1 MATEIIN
8 LEVKSNIKGAVTD
21 VDALAKSVEKAN
33 YAEKE
38 LSENIQLQNEYIADQ
53 EVELARLKAIQD
65 SIPKGGWYAGQ
76 SKLNDDIQSVT
87 SSLRTE
93 KAALKKLKTEQ
104 TSIAKATRASTIAQK
119 KNTNAAIRGIQ
130 HYQIMGVSIRKLKFM
145 IRGVIP
151 MFKLLFGT
159 IRTGIKSTGIGILIL
174 ALISIGVSMKKSAAG
189 GKAFKVMMNAIG
201 AVTKAITDALTFLG
215 DAMLSVFGFDSSTD
229 TAVTAAEALENAYEE
244 LGREM
249 DKIALKAAKNKKD
262 QFDNKQIIDDLTKS
276 EEERLAAAKENADF
290 TEQETKDTIAA
301 NEEVLAAAKVAQAQ
315 AVSDYA
321 WERERAKQRDDWNE
335 VAHDSDSA
343 FSKARERTKKGI
355 KKIQDAEIALAN
367 LRTKLH
373 TDGVANENEI
383 TEIKSHNIGQISD
396 EEEKAQ
402 DKREKAADAW
412 RAKQRKIA
420 ADELSIAKQLEKI
433 NNELAYR
440 ELETEK
446 EVEEAKLED
455 AKEAADQAIQD
466 SKASEETKTAALLVI
481 EEKFQSDLAII
492 QKKYSDKAK
501 EEDDEAAKKI
511 ADNDKLN
518 KNQLLKDKEKSIAD
532 QKKIDDVYESEKQK
546 SIAMGFDAASSL
558 AKEGSVVAKGIAVA
572 RTVYNTQ
579 QAIMNAMATVPA
591 PWNIAQSIAT
601 GVMGAAAIQKIL
613 SANPEGG
620 GGGGGGA
627 AATPTPPAPEMM
639 SGAFT
644 LSGGQAVEPA
654 RAYVVSDDITNN
666 QNKLAIIRRRATI

>member
-21 VDALAKSVEKAN
+21 VDALGKSVEKVN
-33 YAEKE
+33 YAEQE
-38 LSENIQLQNEYIADQ
+38 LNENIKLQNQYIADQ

-104 TSIAKATRASTIAQK
+104 TSIAKATRDSTIAQK

-159 IRTGIKSTGIGILIL
+159 IRTGIKSTGIGILLL
-174 ALISIGVSMKKSAAG
+174 ALISIGTSMKKTVAG
-189 GKAFKVMMNAIG
+189 GKAFKVMMEGIG
-201 AVTKAITDALTFLG
+201 AVVKGITDALTFLG

-229 TAVTAAEALENAYEE
+229 TAVTAAQALENAYEE

-249 DKIALKAAKNKKD
+249 DKIALKSAKNKKD

-301 NEEVLAAAKVAQAQ
+301 NEKVLAAAKVAQAQ

-321 WERERAKQRDDWNE
+321 WEKERALQRDDWNM
-335 VAHDSDSA
+335 VANDVDSA

-355 KKIQDAEIALAN
+355 KKIQDAEVALAN

-373 TDGVANENEI
+373 TDAVANENEI
-383 TEIKSHNIGQISD
+383 TDIKSHNIEQISD

-402 DKREKAADAW
+402 DKREKAAENW
-412 RAKQRKIA
+412 RAKQRQIA
-420 ADELSIAKQLEKI
+420 ADELTIAKQLEQI

-466 SKASEETKTAALLVI
+466 SKASKEVKDAALLVL
-481 EEKFQSDLAII
+481 EEKYQSDLAII

-501 EEDDEAAKKI
+501 KDKEEEDDAWKKKI
-511 ADNDKLN
+511 ADNDAWN
-518 KNQLLKDKEKSIAD
+518 LKQQDKAIAD

-546 SIAMGFDAASSL
+546 SISMGFDAASSL

-591 PWNIAQSIAT
+591 PWNIAQSVAT

-627 AATPTPPAPEMM
+627 VATPTPPAPQMM

-644 LSGGQAVEPA
+644 LSGSQAVEPT
-654 RAYVVSDDITNN
+654 RAYVVSDDITDS
-666 QNKLAIIRRRATI
+666 QNALAIIRRRATI

>member
-21 VDALAKSVEKAN
+21 VDALGKSVEKVN
-33 YAEKE
+33 YAEQE
-38 LSENIQLQNEYIADQ
+38 LNQFIADQ

-104 TSIAKATRASTIAQK
+104 TSIAKATRDSTIAQK

-159 IRTGIKSTGIGILIL
+159 IRTGIKSTGIGILLL
-174 ALISIGVSMKKSAAG
+174 ALISIGTSMKKTVAG
-189 GKAFKVMMNAIG
+189 GKAFKVMMEGIG
-201 AVTKAITDALTFLG
+201 AVVKGITDALTFLG

-229 TAVTAAEALENAYEE
+229 TAVTAAQALENAYEE

-249 DKIALKAAKNKKD
+249 DKIALKGAKNKKD

-301 NEEVLAAAKVAQAQ
+301 NEKVLAAAKVAQAQ

-321 WERERAKQRDDWNE
+321 WEKERALQRDDWNM
-335 VAHDSDSA
+335 VANDVDSA

-355 KKIQDAEIALAN
+355 KKIQDAEVALAN

-373 TDGVANENEI
+373 TDAVANENEI
-383 TEIKSHNIGQISD
+383 TDIKSHNIGQISD

-402 DKREKAADAW
+402 DKREKAAENW
-412 RAKQRKIA
+412 RAKQRQIA
-420 ADELSIAKQLEKI
+420 ADELTIAKQLEQI

-466 SKASEETKTAALLVI
+466 SKASKEVKDAALLVL
-481 EEKFQSDLAII
+481 EEKYQSDLAII
-492 QKKYSDKAK
+492 QKKYSDKAQK
-501 EEDDEAAKKI
+501 EEDDAWDKKI
-511 ADNDKLN
+511 AANDKWN
-518 KNQLLKDKEKSIAD
+518 EQQLKDKEITDAK
-532 QKKIDDVYESEKQK
+532 QKRIDDTYESEKQK

-591 PWNIAQSIAT
+591 PWNIAQSVAT

-627 AATPTPPAPEMM
+627 VATPTPPAPEMM

-644 LSGGQAVEPA
+644 LSGGQAVEPT
-654 RAYVVSDDITNN
+654 RAYVVSDDITDS
-666 QNKLAIIRRRATI
+666 QNALAIIRRRATI

>member
-21 VDALAKSVEKAN
+21 VDALAKSVETAN
-33 YAEKE
+33 YAEQELTKNIDLQNRFLIDQRTE
-38 LSENIQLQNEYIADQ
+38 LSRLQE
-53 EVELARLKAIQD
+53 IQD
-65 SIPKGGWYAGQ
+65 SIPKGAFYAGQ
-76 SKLNDDIQSVT
+76 SKLNESILKVNET
-87 SSLRTE
+87 IIKET
-93 KAALKKLKTEQ
+93 KALKSLKKQ
-104 TSIAKATRASTIAQK
+104 QADANKVTRAATLARKQS
-119 KNTNAAIRGIQ
+119 NNAAIRGIQ
-130 HYQIMGVSIRKLKFM
+130 HFQVMGVSIRKLKFM
-145 IRGVIP
+145 VRGVIP

-174 ALISIGVSMKKSAAG
+174 ALISIGTSMKKSAAG

-301 NEEVLAAAKVAQAQ
+301 NEKVLAAAKVAQAQ

-321 WERERAKQRDDWNE
+321 WEKKRALQRDDWNM
-335 VAHDSDSA
+335 VANDADSA

-383 TEIKSHNIGQISD
+383 TDIKSHNIGQISD

-420 ADELSIAKQLEKI
+420 ADELTIAKQLEKI

-466 SKASEETKTAALLVI
+466 SKASKEVKDAALLVL

-492 QKKYSDKAK
+492 QKKYSDKAQK
-501 EEDDEAAKKI
+501 EDDDAWDKKI
-511 ADNDKLN
+511 AANDKWN
-518 KNQLLKDKEKSIAD
+518 EQQLKDKEITDAK
-532 QKKIDDVYESEKQK
+532 QKKLDDVYESEKQK
-546 SIAMGFDAASSL
+546 SISMGFDAASSL

-620 GGGGGGA
+620 GAGGGGA

>member
-21 VDALAKSVEKAN
+21 VDALGKSVEKVN
-33 YAEKE
+33 YAEQE
-38 LSENIQLQNEYIADQ
+38 LNENIKLQNQYIADQ

-104 TSIAKATRASTIAQK
+104 TSIAKATRDSTIAQK

-159 IRTGIKSTGIGILIL
+159 IRTGIKSTGIGILLL
-174 ALISIGVSMKKSAAG
+174 ALISIGTSMKKTVAG
-189 GKAFKVMMNAIG
+189 GKAFKVMMEGIG
-201 AVTKAITDALTFLG
+201 AVVKGITDALTFLG

-229 TAVTAAEALENAYEE
+229 TAVTAAQALENAYEE

-249 DKIALKAAKNKKD
+249 DKIALKSAKNKKD

-301 NEEVLAAAKVAQAQ
+301 NEKVLAAAKVAQAQ

-321 WERERAKQRDDWNE
+321 WEKERALQRDDWNM
-335 VAHDSDSA
+335 VANDVDSA

-355 KKIQDAEIALAN
+355 KKIQDAEVSLAN

-373 TDGVANENEI
+373 TDAVANENEI
-383 TEIKSHNIGQISD
+383 TDIKSHNIEQISD

-402 DKREKAADAW
+402 DKREKAAENW
-412 RAKQRKIA
+412 RAKQRQIA
-420 ADELSIAKQLEKI
+420 ADELTIAKQLEQI

-466 SKASEETKTAALLVI
+466 SKASKEVKDAALLVL
-481 EEKFQSDLAII
+481 EEKYQSDLAII

-501 EEDDEAAKKI
+501 KDKEEEDDAWKKKI
-511 ADNDKLN
+511 ADNDAWN
-518 KNQLLKDKEKSIAD
+518 LKQQDKAIAD

-558 AKEGSVVAKGIAVA
+558 AKEGSVVSKGIAVA

-591 PWNIAQSIAT
+591 PWNIAQSVAT

-627 AATPTPPAPEMM
+627 VATPTPPAPEMM

-644 LSGGQAVEPA
+644 LSGGQAVEPT
-654 RAYVVSDDITNN
+654 RAYVVSDDITDS
-666 QNKLAIIRRRATI
+666 QNALAIIRRRATI

>member
-21 VDALAKSVEKAN
+21 VDALAKSVETAN
-33 YAEKE
+33 YAEQELTKNIDLQNRFLIDQRTE
-38 LSENIQLQNEYIADQ
+38 LSRLQE
-53 EVELARLKAIQD
+53 IQD
-65 SIPKGGWYAGQ
+65 SIPKGAFYAGQ
-76 SKLNDDIQSVT
+76 SKLNESILKVNET
-87 SSLRTE
+87 IIKET
-93 KAALKKLKTEQ
+93 KALKSLKKQ
-104 TSIAKATRASTIAQK
+104 QADANKVTRAATLARKQS
-119 KNTNAAIRGIQ
+119 NNAAIRGIQ
-130 HYQIMGVSIRKLKFM
+130 HFQVMGVSIRKLKFM
-145 IRGVIP
+145 VRGVIP

-174 ALISIGVSMKKSAAG
+174 ALISIGTSMKKSAAG

-301 NEEVLAAAKVAQAQ
+301 NEKVLAAAKVAQAQ

-321 WERERAKQRDDWNE
+321 WEKKRALQRDDWNM
-335 VAHDSDSA
+335 VANDADSA

-383 TEIKSHNIGQISD
+383 TDIKSHNIDQISD

-420 ADELSIAKQLEKI
+420 ADELTIAKQLEQI

-440 ELETEK
+440 ELETEQ

-466 SKASEETKTAALLVI
+466 SKASKEVKDAALLVL

-492 QKKYSDKAK
+492 QKKYSDKAQK
-501 EEDDEAAKKI
+501 EDDDAWDKKI
-511 ADNDKLN
+511 AANDKWN
-518 KNQLLKDKEKSIAD
+518 EQQLKDKEITDAK
-532 QKKIDDVYESEKQK
+532 QKKLDDVYESEKQK
-546 SIAMGFDAASSL
+546 SISMGFDAASSL

-620 GGGGGGA
+620 GAGGGGA

>member
-21 VDALAKSVEKAN
+21 VDALGKSVEKVN
-33 YAEKE
+33 YAEQE
-38 LSENIQLQNEYIADQ
+38 LNENIKLQNQYIADQ

-104 TSIAKATRASTIAQK
+104 TSIAKATRDSTIAQK

-159 IRTGIKSTGIGILIL
+159 IRTGIKSTGIGILLL
-174 ALISIGVSMKKSAAG
+174 ALISIGTSMKKTVAG
-189 GKAFKVMMNAIG
+189 GKAFKVMMEGIG
-201 AVTKAITDALTFLG
+201 AVVKGITDALTFLG

-229 TAVTAAEALENAYEE
+229 TAVTAAQALENAYEE

-249 DKIALKAAKNKKD
+249 DKIALKSAKNKKD

-301 NEEVLAAAKVAQAQ
+301 NEKVLAAAKVAQAQ

-321 WERERAKQRDDWNE
+321 WEKERALQRDDWNM
-335 VAHDSDSA
+335 VANDADSA

-355 KKIQDAEIALAN
+355 KKIQDAEVALAN

-373 TDGVANENEI
+373 TDAVANENEI
-383 TEIKSHNIGQISD
+383 TDIKSHNIEQISD

-402 DKREKAADAW
+402 DKREKAAENW
-412 RAKQRKIA
+412 RAKQRQIA
-420 ADELSIAKQLEKI
+420 ADELTIAKQLEQI

-440 ELETEK
+440 ELETEQ

-455 AKEAADQAIQD
+455 AKEAADQSIQD
-466 SKASEETKTAALLVI
+466 SKASKEVKDAALLVL
-481 EEKFQSDLAII
+481 EEKYQSDLAII

-501 EEDDEAAKKI
+501 KDKEEEDDAWKKKI
-511 ADNDKLN
+511 ADNDAWN
-518 KNQLLKDKEKSIAD
+518 LKQQDKAIAD

-546 SIAMGFDAASSL
+546 SISMGFDAASSL

-591 PWNIAQSIAT
+591 PWNIAQSVAT

-627 AATPTPPAPEMM
+627 VATPTPPAPQMM

-644 LSGGQAVEPA
+644 LSGSQAVEPT
-654 RAYVVSDDITNN
+654 RAYVVSDDITDS
-666 QNKLAIIRRRATI
+666 QNALAIIRRRATI

>member
-21 VDALAKSVEKAN
+21 VDALGKSVEKVN
-33 YAEKE
+33 YAEQE
-38 LSENIQLQNEYIADQ
+38 LNENIKLQNQYIADQ

-104 TSIAKATRASTIAQK
+104 TSIAKATRDSTIAQK

-159 IRTGIKSTGIGILIL
+159 IRTGIKSTGIGILLL
-174 ALISIGVSMKKSAAG
+174 ALISIGTSMKKTVAG
-189 GKAFKVMMNAIG
+189 GKAFKVMMEGIG
-201 AVTKAITDALTFLG
+201 AVVKGITDALTFLG

-229 TAVTAAEALENAYEE
+229 TAVTAAQALENAYEE

-249 DKIALKAAKNKKD
+249 DKIALKSAKNKKD

-301 NEEVLAAAKVAQAQ
+301 NEKVLAAAKVAQAQ

-321 WERERAKQRDDWNE
+321 WEKERALQRDDWNM
-335 VAHDSDSA
+335 VANDVDSA

-355 KKIQDAEIALAN
+355 KKIQDAEVALAN

-373 TDGVANENEI
+373 TDAVANENEI
-383 TEIKSHNIGQISD
+383 TDIKSHNIEQISD

-402 DKREKAADAW
+402 DKREKAAENW
-412 RAKQRKIA
+412 RAKQRQIA
-420 ADELSIAKQLEKI
+420 ADELTIAKQLEQI

-455 AKEAADQAIQD
+455 AKEAADQSIQD
-466 SKASEETKTAALLVI
+466 SKASKEVKDAALLVL
-481 EEKFQSDLAII
+481 EEKYQSDLAII

-501 EEDDEAAKKI
+501 KDKEEEDDAWKKKI
-511 ADNDKLN
+511 ADNDAWN
-518 KNQLLKDKEKSIAD
+518 LKQQDKAIAD

-546 SIAMGFDAASSL
+546 SISMGFDAASSL

-591 PWNIAQSIAT
+591 PWNIAQSVAT

-627 AATPTPPAPEMM
+627 VATPTPPAPQMM

-644 LSGGQAVEPA
+644 LSGSQAVEPT
-654 RAYVVSDDITNN
+654 RAYVVSDDITDS
-666 QNKLAIIRRRATI
+666 QNALAIIRRRATI

>member
-21 VDALAKSVEKAN
+21 VDALGKSVEKVN
-33 YAEKE
+33 YAEQE
-38 LSENIQLQNEYIADQ
+38 LNENIKLQNQYIADQ

-104 TSIAKATRASTIAQK
+104 TSIAKATRDSTIAQK

-159 IRTGIKSTGIGILIL
+159 IRTGIKSTGIGILLL
-174 ALISIGVSMKKSAAG
+174 ALISIGTSMKKTVAG
-189 GKAFKVMMNAIG
+189 GKAFKVMMEGIG
-201 AVTKAITDALTFLG
+201 AVVKGITDALTFLG

-229 TAVTAAEALENAYEE
+229 TAVTAAQALENAYEE

-249 DKIALKAAKNKKD
+249 DKIALKSAKNKKD

-301 NEEVLAAAKVAQAQ
+301 NEKVLAAAKVAQAQ

-321 WERERAKQRDDWNE
+321 WEKERALQRDDWNM
-335 VAHDSDSA
+335 VANDADSA

-355 KKIQDAEIALAN
+355 KKIQDAEVALAN

-373 TDGVANENEI
+373 TDAVANENEI
-383 TEIKSHNIGQISD
+383 TDIKSHNIEQISD

-402 DKREKAADAW
+402 DKREKAAENW
-412 RAKQRKIA
+412 RAKQRQIA
-420 ADELSIAKQLEKI
+420 ADELTIAKQLEQI

-466 SKASEETKTAALLVI
+466 SKASKEVKDAALLVL
-481 EEKFQSDLAII
+481 EEKYQSDLAII

-501 EEDDEAAKKI
+501 KDKEEEDDAWKKKI
-511 ADNDKLN
+511 ADNDAWN
-518 KNQLLKDKEKSIAD
+518 LKQQDKAIAD

-546 SIAMGFDAASSL
+546 SISMGFDAASSL

-591 PWNIAQSIAT
+591 PWNIAQSVAT

-627 AATPTPPAPEMM
+627 VATPTPPAPQMM

-644 LSGGQAVEPA
+644 LSGSQAVEPT
-654 RAYVVSDDITNN
+654 RAYVVSDDITDS
-666 QNKLAIIRRRATI
+666 QNALAIIRRRATI

>member
-21 VDALAKSVEKAN
+21 VDALAKSVETAN
-33 YAEKE
+33 YAEQELTKNIDLQNRFLIDQRTE
-38 LSENIQLQNEYIADQ
+38 LSRLQE
-53 EVELARLKAIQD
+53 IQD
-65 SIPKGGWYAGQ
+65 SIPKGAFYAGQ
-76 SKLNDDIQSVT
+76 SKLNESILKVNET
-87 SSLRTE
+87 IIKET
-93 KAALKKLKTEQ
+93 KALKSLKKQ
-104 TSIAKATRASTIAQK
+104 QADANKVTRAATLARKQS
-119 KNTNAAIRGIQ
+119 NNAAIRGIQ
-130 HYQIMGVSIRKLKFM
+130 HFQVMGVSIRKLKFM
-145 IRGVIP
+145 VRGVIP

-174 ALISIGVSMKKSAAG
+174 ALISIGTSMKKSAAG

-301 NEEVLAAAKVAQAQ
+301 NEKVLAAAKVAQAQ

-321 WERERAKQRDDWNE
+321 WEKKRALQRDDWNM
-335 VAHDSDSA
+335 VANDADSA

-383 TEIKSHNIGQISD
+383 TEIKSHNIDQISD

-420 ADELSIAKQLEKI
+420 ADELTIAKQLEKI

-466 SKASEETKTAALLVI
+466 SKASKEVKDAALLVL

-492 QKKYSDKAK
+492 QKKYSDKAQK
-501 EEDDEAAKKI
+501 EDDDAWDKKI
-511 ADNDKLN
+511 AANDKWN
-518 KNQLLKDKEKSIAD
+518 EQQLKDKEITDAK
-532 QKKIDDVYESEKQK
+532 QKKLDDVYESEKQK
-546 SIAMGFDAASSL
+546 SISMGFDAASSL

-620 GGGGGGA
+620 GAGGGA

>member
-104 TSIAKATRASTIAQK
+104 TSIAKATRASTLAQK
-119 KNTNAAIRGIQ
+119 QNTNAAIRGIQ

-174 ALISIGVSMKKSAAG
+174 ALISIGVSMKKSVAG
-189 GKAFKVMMNAIG
+189 GKAFKVMMEAIG
-201 AVTKAITDALTFLG
+201 AVTKAITDTLVFLG
-215 DAMLSVFGFDSSTD
+215 DAMLSVFGFDSSTS
-229 TAVTAAEALENAYEE
+229 TAVSAAEQLEKAYEK
-244 LGREM
+244 LGIEM
-249 DKIALKAAKNKKD
+249 DKIALKNAKGQKSYE
-262 QFDNKQIIDDLTKS
+262 DNKRIIDDITKS
-276 EEERLAAAKENADF
+276 EEERLAASKENADF
-290 TEQETKDTIAA
+290 DKGILEEKKVAQEK
-301 NEEVLAAAKVAQAQ
+301 VLAAAKVAQAQ

-321 WERERAKQRDDWNE
+321 WEKERALQRDDWNK
-335 VAHDSDSA
+335 VANDADSE

-383 TEIKSHNIGQISD
+383 TDIKSHNIDQISD

-420 ADELSIAKQLEKI
+420 ADELTIAKQLEQI

-440 ELETEK
+440 ELETEQ

-466 SKASEETKTAALLVI
+466 SKASKEVKDAALLVL

-620 GGGGGGA
+620 GAGGGGA

>member
-21 VDALAKSVEKAN
+21 VDALAKSVETAN
-33 YAEKE
+33 YAEQELTKNIDLQNRFLIDQRTE
-38 LSENIQLQNEYIADQ
+38 LSRLQE
-53 EVELARLKAIQD
+53 IQD
-65 SIPKGGWYAGQ
+65 SIPKGAFYAGQ
-76 SKLNDDIQSVT
+76 SKLNESILKVNET
-87 SSLRTE
+87 IIKET
-93 KAALKKLKTEQ
+93 KALKSLKKQ
-104 TSIAKATRASTIAQK
+104 QADANKVTRAATLARKQS
-119 KNTNAAIRGIQ
+119 NNAAIRGIQ
-130 HYQIMGVSIRKLKFM
+130 HFQVMGVSIRKLKFM
-145 IRGVIP
+145 VRGVIP

-174 ALISIGVSMKKSAAG
+174 ALISIGTSMKKSAAG

-301 NEEVLAAAKVAQAQ
+301 NEKVLAAAKVAQAQ

-321 WERERAKQRDDWNE
+321 WEKKRALQRDDWNM
-335 VAHDSDSA
+335 VANDADSA

-383 TEIKSHNIGQISD
+383 TEIKSHNIDQISD

-420 ADELSIAKQLEKI
+420 ADELTIAKQLEKI

-440 ELETEK
+440 ELETEQ

-466 SKASEETKTAALLVI
+466 SKASKEVKDAALLVL

-492 QKKYSDKAK
+492 QKKYSDKAQK
-501 EEDDEAAKKI
+501 EDDDAWDKKI
-511 ADNDKLN
+511 AANDKWN
-518 KNQLLKDKEKSIAD
+518 EQQLKDKEITDAK
-532 QKKIDDVYESEKQK
+532 QKKLDDVYESEKQK
-546 SIAMGFDAASSL
+546 SISMGFDAASSL

-620 GGGGGGA
+620 GAGGGGA

>member
-1 MATEIIN
+1 
-8 LEVKSNIKGAVTD
+8 
-21 VDALAKSVEKAN
+21 
-33 YAEKE
+33 
-38 LSENIQLQNEYIADQ
+38 
-53 EVELARLKAIQD
+53 
-65 SIPKGGWYAGQ
+65 
-76 SKLNDDIQSVT
+76 
-87 SSLRTE
+87 
-93 KAALKKLKTEQ
+93 
-104 TSIAKATRASTIAQK
+104 
-119 KNTNAAIRGIQ
+119 
-130 HYQIMGVSIRKLKFM
+130 M

-159 IRTGIKSTGIGILIL
+159 IRTGIKSTGIGILLL
-174 ALISIGVSMKKSAAG
+174 ALISIGTSMKKTVAG
-189 GKAFKVMMNAIG
+189 GKAFKVMMEGIG
-201 AVTKAITDALTFLG
+201 AVVKGITDALTFLG

-229 TAVTAAEALENAYEE
+229 TAVTAAQALENAYEE

-249 DKIALKAAKNKKD
+249 DKIALKSAKNKKD

-301 NEEVLAAAKVAQAQ
+301 NEKVLAAAKVAQAQ

-321 WERERAKQRDDWNE
+321 WEKERALQRDDWNM
-335 VAHDSDSA
+335 VANDVDSA

-355 KKIQDAEIALAN
+355 KKIQDAEVALAN

-373 TDGVANENEI
+373 TDAVANENEI
-383 TEIKSHNIGQISD
+383 TDIKSHNIEQISD

-402 DKREKAADAW
+402 DKREKAAENW
-412 RAKQRKIA
+412 RAKQRQIA
-420 ADELSIAKQLEKI
+420 ADELTIAKQLEKI

-440 ELETEK
+440 ELETEQ

-455 AKEAADQAIQD
+455 AKEAADQSIQD
-466 SKASEETKTAALLVI
+466 SKASKEVKDAALLVL
-481 EEKFQSDLAII
+481 EEKYQSDLAII
-492 QKKYSDKAK
+492 QKKYSDKAQK
-501 EEDDEAAKKI
+501 EEDDAWDKKI
-511 ADNDKLN
+511 ADNDKWN
-518 KNQLLKDKEKSIAD
+518 EQQLKDKEITDAK
-532 QKKIDDVYESEKQK
+532 QKRIDDTYESEKQK

-558 AKEGSVVAKGIAVA
+558 AKEGSVVSKGIAVA

-591 PWNIAQSIAT
+591 PWNIAQSVAT

-627 AATPTPPAPEMM
+627 VATPTPPAPEMM

-644 LSGGQAVEPA
+644 LSGGQAVEPT
-654 RAYVVSDDITNN
+654 RAYVVSDDITDS
-666 QNKLAIIRRRATI
+666 QNALAIIRRRATI

>member
-21 VDALAKSVEKAN
+21 VDALGKSVEKVN
-33 YAEKE
+33 YAEQE
-38 LSENIQLQNEYIADQ
+38 LNENIKLQNQYIADQ

-104 TSIAKATRASTIAQK
+104 TSIAKATRDSTIAQK

-159 IRTGIKSTGIGILIL
+159 IRTGIKSTGIGILLL
-174 ALISIGVSMKKSAAG
+174 ALISIGTSMKKTVAG
-189 GKAFKVMMNAIG
+189 GKAFKVMMEGIG
-201 AVTKAITDALTFLG
+201 AVVKGITDALTFLG

-229 TAVTAAEALENAYEE
+229 TAVTAAQALENAYEE

-249 DKIALKAAKNKKD
+249 DKIALKSAKNKKD

-301 NEEVLAAAKVAQAQ
+301 NEKVLAAAKVAQAQ

-321 WERERAKQRDDWNE
+321 WEKERALQRDDWNM
-335 VAHDSDSA
+335 VANDVDSA

-355 KKIQDAEIALAN
+355 KKIQDAEVALAN

-373 TDGVANENEI
+373 TDAVANENEI
-383 TEIKSHNIGQISD
+383 TDIKSHNIEQISD

-402 DKREKAADAW
+402 DKREKAAENW
-412 RAKQRKIA
+412 RAKQRQIA
-420 ADELSIAKQLEKI
+420 ADELTIAKQLEQI

-466 SKASEETKTAALLVI
+466 SKASKEVKDAALLVL
-481 EEKFQSDLAII
+481 EEKYQSDLAII

-501 EEDDEAAKKI
+501 KDKEEEDDAWKKKI
-511 ADNDKLN
+511 ADNDAWN
-518 KNQLLKDKEKSIAD
+518 LKQQDKAIAD

-546 SIAMGFDAASSL
+546 SISMGFDAASSL

-591 PWNIAQSIAT
+591 PWNIAQSVAT

-627 AATPTPPAPEMM
+627 VATPTPPAPEMM

-644 LSGGQAVEPA
+644 LSGGQAVEPT
-654 RAYVVSDDITNN
+654 RAYVVSDDITDS
-666 QNKLAIIRRRATI
+666 QNALAIIRRRATI

>member
-501 EEDDEAAKKI
+501 KDKEEDDDAWKKKI
-511 ADNDKLN
+511 ADNDAWN
-518 KNQLLKDKEKSIAD
+518 LKQQDKAIAD
-532 QKKIDDVYESEKQK
+532 KKKTDDIYESEKQK

>member
-21 VDALAKSVEKAN
+21 VDALAKSVETAN
-33 YAEKE
+33 YAEQELTKNIDLQNRFLIDQRTE
-38 LSENIQLQNEYIADQ
+38 LSRLQE
-53 EVELARLKAIQD
+53 IQD
-65 SIPKGGWYAGQ
+65 SIPKGAFYAGQ
-76 SKLNDDIQSVT
+76 SKLNESILKVNET
-87 SSLRTE
+87 IIKET
-93 KAALKKLKTEQ
+93 KALKSLKKQ
-104 TSIAKATRASTIAQK
+104 QADANKVTRAATLARKQS
-119 KNTNAAIRGIQ
+119 NNAAIRGIQ
-130 HYQIMGVSIRKLKFM
+130 HFQVMGVSIRKLKFM
-145 IRGVIP
+145 VRGVIP

-174 ALISIGVSMKKSAAG
+174 ALISIGTSMKKSAAG

-301 NEEVLAAAKVAQAQ
+301 NEKVLAAAKVAQAQ

-335 VAHDSDSA
+335 VAHDADSA

-383 TEIKSHNIGQISD
+383 TDIKSHNIDQISD

-420 ADELSIAKQLEKI
+420 ADELTIAKQLEQI

-440 ELETEK
+440 ELETEQ

-466 SKASEETKTAALLVI
+466 SKASKEVKDAALLVL

-492 QKKYSDKAK
+492 QKKYSDKAQK
-501 EEDDEAAKKI
+501 EDDDAWDKKI
-511 ADNDKLN
+511 AANDKWN
-518 KNQLLKDKEKSIAD
+518 EQQLKDKEITDAK
-532 QKKIDDVYESEKQK
+532 QKKLDDVYESEKQK
-546 SIAMGFDAASSL
+546 SISMGFDAASSL

-620 GGGGGGA
+620 GAGGGGA

>member
-21 VDALAKSVEKAN
+21 VDALGKSVEKVN
-33 YAEKE
+33 YAEQE
-38 LSENIQLQNEYIADQ
+38 LNENIKLQNQYIADQ

-104 TSIAKATRASTIAQK
+104 TSIAKATRDSTIAQK

-159 IRTGIKSTGIGILIL
+159 IRTGIKSTGIGILLL
-174 ALISIGVSMKKSAAG
+174 ALISIGTSMKKTVAG
-189 GKAFKVMMNAIG
+189 GKAFKVMMEGIG
-201 AVTKAITDALTFLG
+201 AVVKGITDALTFLG

-229 TAVTAAEALENAYEE
+229 TAVTAAQALENAYEE

-249 DKIALKAAKNKKD
+249 DKIALKGAKNKKD

-301 NEEVLAAAKVAQAQ
+301 NEKVLAAAKVAQAQ

-321 WERERAKQRDDWNE
+321 WEKERALQRDDWNM
-335 VAHDSDSA
+335 VANDVDSA

-355 KKIQDAEIALAN
+355 KKIQDAEVSLAN

-373 TDGVANENEI
+373 TDAVANENEI
-383 TEIKSHNIGQISD
+383 TDIKSHNIEQISD

-402 DKREKAADAW
+402 DKREKAAENW
-412 RAKQRKIA
+412 RAKQRQIA
-420 ADELSIAKQLEKI
+420 ADELTIAKQLEQI

-466 SKASEETKTAALLVI
+466 SKASKEVKDAALLVL
-481 EEKFQSDLAII
+481 EEKYQSDLAII

-501 EEDDEAAKKI
+501 KDKEEEDDAWKKKI
-511 ADNDKLN
+511 ADNDAWN
-518 KNQLLKDKEKSIAD
+518 LKQQDKAIAD

-546 SIAMGFDAASSL
+546 SISMGFDAASSL

-591 PWNIAQSIAT
+591 PWNIAQSVAT

-627 AATPTPPAPEMM
+627 VATPTPPAPEMM

-644 LSGGQAVEPA
+644 LSGGQAVEPT
-654 RAYVVSDDITNN
+654 RAYVVSDDITDS
-666 QNKLAIIRRRATI
+666 QNALAIIRRRATI

>member
-8 LEVKSNIKGAVTD
+8 LEVKSNIKGVTTD
-21 VDALAKSVEKAN
+21 VDAFGKSVENAN

-38 LSENIQLQNEYIADQ
+38 LSENIDLQNQFLASQRTELSRLQ
-53 EVELARLKAIQD
+53 EIQD
-65 SIPKGGWYAGQ
+65 SIPKGAFYAGQ
-76 SKLNDDIQSVT
+76 SKLNESILT
-87 SSLRTE
+87 INETIKKE
-93 KAALKKLKTEQ
+93 TKALKGLKKQ
-104 TSIAKATRASTIAQK
+104 QADANKVTRAATLARKQS
-119 KNTNAAIRGIQ
+119 NNAAIRGIQ
-130 HYQIMGVSIRKLKFM
+130 HFQVMGVSIRKLKFM
-145 IRGVIP
+145 VRGIIP

-159 IRTGIKSTGIGILIL
+159 IRTGIASTGIGIIIL
-174 ALISIGVSMKKSAAG
+174 AFISIGTAMSKSVAG
-189 GKAFKVMMNAIG
+189 GKAFKAMMKTIG
-201 AVTKAITDALTFLG
+201 AIIKAMIDPLIFLG

-249 DKIALKAAKNKKD
+249 DKIALKAAKNTKD
-262 QFDNKQIIDDLTKS
+262 QFDNKQIIDDVTKS
-276 EEERLAAAKENADF
+276 EEERLAASKENADF
-290 TEQETKDTIAA
+290 NEQQVKDSIAA
-301 NEEVLAAAKVAQAQ
+301 NEKVLAAAKKALVQ
-315 AVSDYA
+315 SKGDFA
-321 WERERAKQRDDWNE
+321 WEKKRAVQRDDWNM
-335 VAHDSDSA
+335 VANDTDSA

-373 TDGVANENEI
+373 TSAVANEKEI
-383 TEIKSHNIGQISD
+383 TDIKSFNIDEISD

-402 DKREKAADAW
+402 DKREKAADTW
-412 RAKQRKIA
+412 REKQKKIA
-420 ADELSIAKQLEKI
+420 ADELTIAKQLEQI

-440 ELETEK
+440 ELETEQ
-446 EVEEAKLED
+446 EVAEAKLED
-455 AKEAADQAIQD
+455 AKEAADQAILNSTA
-466 SKASEETKTAALLVI
+466 SKEVKDAALLVL

-492 QKKYSDKAK
+492 QKKATDKAQK
-501 EEDDEAAKKI
+501 EEDEAFDKKI
-511 ADNDKLN
+511 ADNDKWN
-518 KNQLLKDKEKSIAD
+518 EQQLKDKEITDAK
-532 QKKIDDVYESEKQK
+532 QKKLDDAYQSNKEK
-546 SIAMGFDAASSL
+546 SIAMGFSAASSL

-572 RTVYNTQ
+572 ETIYNTQ
-579 QAIMNAMATVPA
+579 AAIMQAMKLP
-591 PWNIAQSIAT
+591 PPFGIAQSIAT

-613 SANPEGG
+613 STNPEGG

-654 RAYVVSDDITNN
+654 RAYVVSDDITAN